1 VSVTAEQFGV
11 VFCGGGPAA
20 LGPFVAAARLGRWE
34 EFLSQ
39 GIAIVEP
46 GPVGPGSLAH
56 YRIAANS
63 LGRPFLECLDELPG
77 PHFAALRDLPETRLL
92 REQAAAR
99 PPLSVVAPFL
109 ARLGGVVA
117 GLLEAHPRCAV
128 LPTRVVGLRLTG
140 SAGSGGLT
148 GSSGVDVATGAGRTL
163 RARRAVIAT
172 GGRPF
177 ADHRR
182 TEIVPDLG
190 LAEFAGRVHHSESF
204 IDVRRPVPP
213 VRGSVVIVGGSHSA
227 WSVADLLVHRHG
239 VDDITLVHRSAIRLY
254 YGTAEQARSEG
265 YTFDPV
271 QDVCPASG
279 QVNRYGGLRG
289 RAHALAR
296 AALRLPGTAPVPVRL
311 VQVGDA
317 DPAELARARRALRA
331 AGTVVVANGFEANL
345 PPIHHADGTP
355 LTAAVDSTG
364 TIVTP
369 AGHLVD
375 EHGTAHPEL
384 LAYGLG
390 AGLAASAEVGGEPSY
405 RRRADG
411 VWLYQHDIGDI
422 VLGDLLARPVEAVA
436 TGAPAEGR
444 A

>member
-1 VSVTAEQFGV
+1 VSADAFGL

-20 LGPFVAAARLGRWE
+20 LGPFIAAARQGRWE
-34 EFLSQ
+34 EFLDR
-39 GIAIVEP
+39 GIAVVEP

-77 PHFAALRDLPETRLL
+77 PHFTALRDLPETRLL
-92 REQAAAR
+92 REHAGDR

-117 GLLEAHPRCAV
+117 GLVAAHPRCAV
-128 LPTRVVGLRLTG
+128 LPAWVEGLRLR
-140 SAGSGGLT
+140 SG
-148 GSSGVDVATGAGRTL
+148 GVDVVTSAGRTL
-163 RARRAVIAT
+163 RAERAVIAT

-177 ADHRR
+177 ADHRA
-182 TEIVPDLG
+182 TEIVPG
-190 LAEFAGRVHHSESF
+190 LTLSGPAGRVHHSECF
-204 IDVRRPVPP
+204 IDVRRPTPP
-213 VRGSVVIVGGSHSA
+213 VRGKVVIVGGSHSA
-227 WSVADLLVHRHG
+227 WSVADLLVHQHRA
-239 VDDITLVHRSAIRLY
+239 DDITVVHRSAIRLY
-254 YGTAEQARSEG
+254 YGTAEQAHGDG
-265 YTFDPV
+265 YTFAPV
-271 QDVCPASG
+271 GDVCPASG

-296 AALRLPGTAPVPVRL
+296 SALRLPGTAPVPVRL
-311 VQVGDA
+311 IQVGDG
-317 DPAELARARRALRA
+317 DPAQVERARQVLSEAEL
-331 AGTVVVANGFEANL
+331 TVVASGFEANL
-345 PPIHHADGTP
+345 PPIRHADGTP
-355 LTAAVDSTG
+355 FTAAADSTG
-364 TIVTP
+364 TVVTA

-375 EHGTAHPEL
+375 ARGTVHPEL

-422 VLGDLLARPVEAVA
+422 VLNDLLAGSGRQVAAVA
-436 TGAPAEGR
+436 TGTPGEGLT
-444 A
+444 